1 MSAPYVNI
9 HTHRPTGRGIELRT
23 AGIHPWDAATQ
34 TTDVLFALSDGIQAV
49 GEIGLDFAC
58 EVPRDVQLRVLR
70 EQLTWADRLRLPVV
84 LHCVRA
90 FEPIMKELQAH
101 TLRGV
106 IFHGFIGSCEQARRA
121 VEAGYYLS
129 IGERTLRSS
138 RTVDALRRMPLDR
151 LFCETDDSPTPIEE
165 IYSRSAAAL
174 GIDEKVL
181 QDILLQN
188 YKRIFTPNND
198 R

>member
-34 TTDVLFALSDGIQAV
+34 TTDLFFAPSDGIQAV

-58 EVPRDVQLRVLR
+58 EVPHDVQLRVLR
-70 EQLTWADRLRLPVV
+70 EQLAQAERLGLAVV

-90 FEPIMKELQAH
+90 FEPMMKELQGR

-106 IFHGFIGSCEQARRA
+106 IFHGFIGSYEQARRA
-121 VEAGYYLS
+121 VEAGYCLS
-129 IGERTLRSS
+129 IGDRTLRSA
-138 RTVDALRRMPLDR
+138 RTVAVLRRMPLDR

-165 IYSRSAAAL
+165 IYRRTAAAL
-174 GIDEKVL
+174 DIDEAVL
-181 QDILLQN
+181 QSALLQN
-188 YKRIFTPNND
+188 YERIFTPNND
-198 R
+198 Q

>member
-9 HTHRPTGRGIELRT
+9 HTHRPIGRGIELRT
-23 AGIHPWDAATQ
+23 AGIHPWDAAKEA
-34 TTDVLFALSDGIQAV
+34 TDVLFTPPDGIQAV

-58 EVPRDVQLRVLR
+58 EVPHDVQLRVLR
-70 EQLTWADRLRLPVV
+70 EQLAWAERSGLAVV

-90 FEPIMKELQAH
+90 FEPMMKELQGR
-101 TLRGV
+101 TLRSV
-106 IFHGFIGSCEQARRA
+106 IFHGFIGSYEQARRA

-129 IGERTLRSS
+129 VGERTLRSA
-138 RTVDALRRMPLDR
+138 RTVSALRRLPLDR

-165 IYSRSAAAL
+165 IYRRTAAAL
-174 GIDEKVL
+174 DIDEAVL
-181 QDILLQN
+181 RSILLQN
-188 YKRIFTPNND
+188 YKRIFTLDYD